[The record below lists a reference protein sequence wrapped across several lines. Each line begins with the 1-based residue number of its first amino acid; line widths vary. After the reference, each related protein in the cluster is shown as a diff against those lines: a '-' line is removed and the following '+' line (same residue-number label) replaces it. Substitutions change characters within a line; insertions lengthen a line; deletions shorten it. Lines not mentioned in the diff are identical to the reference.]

1 MALDHEAIYR
11 AYTGI
16 VTRIDEGNGVFDK
29 DGKKVEIDDSL
40 VAQARA
46 KIDELAAAVKY
57 QTDRTTDG
65 EITYPT
71 IGDSLDA
78 LWHCIDADDDL
89 KVKFKVWYD
98 AIKLVKDSNPK
109 PS

>member
-1 MALDHEAIYR
+1 MLLDFEAIYR

-16 VTRIDEGNGVFDK
+16 VTSIDNDTGAFDK
-29 DGKKVEIDDSL
+29 DGNKVEIDDSL

-65 EITYPT
+65 EVTYPT

-78 LWHCIDADDDL
+78 LLHCIDADDDL

>member
-1 MALDHEAIYR
+1 MSLDFEAIYR
-11 AYTGI
+11 AYNGI
-16 VTRIDEGNGVFDK
+16 VTSIDNDTGAFDK
-29 DGKKVEIDDSL
+29 DGNKVEIDDSL
-40 VAQARA
+40 VTKARTEL
-46 KIDELAAAVKY
+46 DSLAAALKY
-57 QTDRTTDG
+57 QTDRTTVG
-65 EITYPT
+65 EVTYPS

>member
-11 AYTGI
+11 AYSGI
-16 VTRIDEGNGVFDK
+16 VVSIDDTAGAFDK
-29 DGKKVEIDDSL
+29 DENKVEIDDNL

-46 KIDELAAAVKY
+46 KIDELAAALKY
-57 QTDRTTDG
+57 QTDRTTNG
-65 EITYPT
+65 EVTYPT

-89 KVKFKVWYD
+89 KVKFKVWYE

>member
-1 MALDHEAIYR
+1 MSLDFEAIYR

-16 VTRIDEGNGVFDK
+16 VTSIDNDTGAFDK
-29 DGKKVEIDDSL
+29 DGNKVEIDDSL
-40 VAQARA
+40 VSQARA

-65 EITYPT
+65 EVTYPT